1 MIAKNLH
8 LLDEF
13 DFDMVD
19 PWRFFAGLLYEDMAN
34 LADEIKEYKVW
45 GSVEVWEVAGSHA
58 VILQSSS
65 YLAPFPTLGVYK
77 TLQHIVRPIH
87 TFHSCSHLPGV

>member
-1 MIAKNLH
+1 MSLWCRPLTLPPALSPLQAERRLRDGRPTPIDMIAKNLH

-45 GSVEVWEVAGSHA
+45 GSVEVWGCCIRGH
-58 VILQSSS
+58 
-65 YLAPFPTLGVYK
+65 G
-77 TLQHIVRPIH
+77 
-87 TFHSCSHLPGV
+87 